1 MNGMHKIT
9 IRSNADNPLLKN
21 IFIDDKEIFGV
32 TSADLKICPD
42 EVPVINLEILATDV
56 EVDGINCETFTKV
69 IYKNQ
74 LLNYPLTAVNFSN
87 RAYNALVRAHVI
99 GESWLERDEIETIG
113 DVLRCYLNGRVKK
126 YAGVGRKT
134 MAEIQEKLTKLGLI
148 GGDKH

>member
-9 IRSNADNPLLKN
+9 IRSNADNPKFKN

-32 TSADLKICPD
+32 TEVSMKLRPD
-42 EVPVINLEILATDV
+42 EIPVFNIEILAPDV
-56 EVDGINCETFTKV
+56 EVDGINCETFTKI
-69 IYKNQ
+69 IYNSQ
-74 LLNYPLTAVNFSN
+74 LLNIPISAVNFSN
-87 RAYNALVRAHVI
+87 RAYNALRRAHI
-99 GESWLERDEIETIG
+99 FGEDWSEGDNIETIG

-134 MAEIQEKLTKLGLI
+134 LTEIEEKLTKLGLI